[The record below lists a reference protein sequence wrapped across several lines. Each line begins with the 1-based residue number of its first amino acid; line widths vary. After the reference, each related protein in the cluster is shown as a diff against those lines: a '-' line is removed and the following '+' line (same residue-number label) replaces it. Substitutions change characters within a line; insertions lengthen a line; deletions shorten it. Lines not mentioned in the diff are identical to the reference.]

1 MHNVNDLKLIQS
13 TMSESYLS
21 ACQCTLFRCCRSALF
36 RLKAW
41 SQRVHLNRLISE
53 WTSNMWRLMLLR
65 LWNSFPQ
72 TGHRKSASPN
82 ESNFPLCKGSP
93 KEKKQRLRT
102 LYFWEISG
110 LICKLDHV
118 TKYVSN
124 QIPISKKKKS
134 ILLNQFSLRPKTQPY
149 SSCNILETQNLFS
162 SYNYIAVFPL
172 RILCTLN
179 KCCVNTS
186 FRLNVFWHNVQ
197 PKGRWS
203 ECEAVMC
210 RFMLVRCWILLEQI
224 GHLKGYC
231 CSPWSDLQCCSYVV
245 KVSKLRPHSQ

>member
-1 MHNVNDLKLIQS
+1 MYWNDDDSFEDFWIPFHILDSSIPWSDPQKSFQICFLQRTQNTRQSFLEKKMHNVNDLKLIQS

-149 SSCNILETQNLFS
+149 IVHAIYWKRKICSVHTTTLLFFLS
-162 SYNYIAVFPL
+162 VFYA
-172 RILCTLN
+172 
-179 KCCVNTS
+179 
-186 FRLNVFWHNVQ
+186 H
-197 PKGRWS
+197 
-203 ECEAVMC
+203 
-210 RFMLVRCWILLEQI
+210 
-224 GHLKGYC
+224 
-231 CSPWSDLQCCSYVV
+231 
-245 KVSKLRPHSQ
+245 